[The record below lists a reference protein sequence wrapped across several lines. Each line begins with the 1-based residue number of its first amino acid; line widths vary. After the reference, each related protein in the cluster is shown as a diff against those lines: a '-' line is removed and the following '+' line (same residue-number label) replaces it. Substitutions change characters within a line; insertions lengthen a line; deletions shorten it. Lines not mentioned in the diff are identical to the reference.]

1 MLTRLTTLLLA
12 ALVGST
18 VQACATASKDRSM
31 EVERHPTEQRRSNTL
46 MVLLP
51 GAGDAPAAY
60 VDNGFVGAL
69 SETRGD
75 IDVIAVDAHA
85 SYYFGRTI
93 VDRLREDVILPA
105 RAEGYEQIWLV
116 GISMGGFGALL
127 FSQHHGELIDG
138 LVVLAPYLG
147 KGRTLRPIDA
157 VGVRDWEPDASEGNY
172 SYELWR
178 WLKGYQDRVSSP
190 GHPPLYLGYGLDDRS
205 ARAHALLS
213 DLLPDDHTFT
223 REGGHDWNVWTPL
236 WQRIL
241 ASAALPPAPQ

>member
-1 MLTRLTTLLLA
+1 MTLLLLPALLGCA
-12 ALVGST
+12 AL
-18 VQACATASKDRSM
+18 ACATTSKDRTM
-31 EVERHPTEQRRSNTL
+31 EVERHPPKQRRSNTL

-60 VDNGFVGAL
+60 VENGFVGAL
-69 SETRGD
+69 SEARGD
-75 IDVIAVDAHA
+75 IDVLAVDAHA
-85 SYYFGRTI
+85 GYYFGRTI
-93 VDRLREDVILPA
+93 IDRLREDVIEPA

-127 FSQHHGELIDG
+127 FTQHHGEMIDG
-138 LVVLAPYLG
+138 LIVLAPYLG
-147 KGRTLRPIDA
+147 KARTLRPMNA
-157 VGVRDWEPDASEGNY
+157 VGVRAWEPGPAEGDY

-178 WLKGYQDRVSSP
+178 WLKGYQDQESSP

-213 DLLPDDHTFT
+213 DLLPADHTFT
-223 REGGHDWNVWTPL
+223 GDGGHDWNVWTPL

-241 ASAALPPAPQ
+241 ASAELPPAPQ